1 MSSKRMT
8 YHHGDLRRQLIQ
20 TAETLIAKQ
29 GVEAIS
35 MRTLSREIGVSHTAA
50 YRHFQDKQE
59 LLRAL
64 AQNGFAALAQRLE
77 RVAAQWRD
85 NPLAHILA
93 QGKAYIDFALENP
106 SRYRIMFGPILI
118 HNRIEPEFNQAV
130 RQAFTPLLSAIA
142 QGQQRKEIRNDN
154 VLELASMCWSLVHGF
169 SQSIIDGQLLPVL
182 MDASGGLTKKE
193 IARLTGLVLD
203 TVVSGL
209 MPREESITQREAL
222 FDAQNQTQL

>member
-1 MSSKRMT
+1 MSAKRMT
-8 YHHGDLRRQLIQ
+8 YHHGDLRRRLIQ
-20 TAETLIAKQ
+20 TAETLIAEQ
-29 GVEAIS
+29 GAETLS
-35 MRTLSREIGVSHTAA
+35 MRNLSREIGVSHTAA
-50 YRHFQDKQE
+50 YRHFRDKQE

-64 AQNGFAALAQRLE
+64 AQNGFASLAERLE
-77 RVAAQWRD
+77 RLSAQWRD

-130 RQAFTPLLSAIA
+130 RMAFAPLLSAIA
-142 QGQQRKEIRNDN
+142 QGQQRKEIRDGNI
-154 VLELASMCWSLVHGF
+154 LELASLCWSLVHGL

-193 IARLTGLVLD
+193 IARLTRLVLD

-209 MPREESITQREAL
+209 IPREESISQWTAL
-222 FDAQNQTQL
+222 SDVQNQTP